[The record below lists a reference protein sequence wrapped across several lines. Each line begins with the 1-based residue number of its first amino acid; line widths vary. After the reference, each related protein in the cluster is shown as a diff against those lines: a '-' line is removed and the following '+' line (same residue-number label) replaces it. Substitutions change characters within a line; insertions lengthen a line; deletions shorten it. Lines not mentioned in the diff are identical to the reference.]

1 MAIYSDLLFSVSG
14 DPIDVRASI
23 YKNIAT
29 NILKVILTKRNIF
42 LSLIFPRKEKKFS
55 DPFNSGFCLR
65 KKIFHFCFLCKYLLT
80 YFLIFILRI

>member
-42 LSLIFPRKEKKFS
+42 LSLIFPRKEKKVF
-55 DPFNSGFCLR
+55 
-65 KKIFHFCFLCKYLLT
+65 
-80 YFLIFILRI
+80 

>member
-42 LSLIFPRKEKKFS
+42 LSLIFPRKEKS
-55 DPFNSGFCLR
+55 
-65 KKIFHFCFLCKYLLT
+65 FLTLL
-80 YFLIFILRI
+80 ILDFV

>member
-42 LSLIFPRKEKKFS
+42 LSLIFPREEKKF
-55 DPFNSGFCLR
+55 
-65 KKIFHFCFLCKYLLT
+65 FLTLL
-80 YFLIFILRI
+80 ILDFV

>member
-29 NILKVILTKRNIF
+29 NILKVIFNKKKHFLVINI
-42 LSLIFPRKEKKFS
+42 SQRRKKIFP

-65 KKIFHFCFLCKYLLT
+65 KKNLSLL
-80 YFLIFILRI
+80 FFVQVPA

>member
-42 LSLIFPRKEKKFS
+42 FVINISQKKNFS

-65 KKIFHFCFLCKYLLT
+65 KKIFHFCFLCRYLLT